1 MAAVMVAA
9 DHGNRVVVANNSTTQ
24 KQGTSAK
31 QTPVPC
37 FVIFA
42 EQLMLADCLCSPTGV
57 PTSV

>member
-1 MAAVMVAA
+1 MVI
-9 DHGNRVVVANNSTTQ
+9 GEQTQTTPQ
-24 KQGTSAK
+24 KEQGASAK